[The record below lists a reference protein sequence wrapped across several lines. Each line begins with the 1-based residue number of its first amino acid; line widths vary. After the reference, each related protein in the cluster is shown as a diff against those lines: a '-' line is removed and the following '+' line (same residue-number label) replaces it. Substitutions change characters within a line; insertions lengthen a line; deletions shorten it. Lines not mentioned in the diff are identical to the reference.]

1 MSMDKLKKLLMIISA
16 AVFMIILSSC
26 GSELVDMKSCTV
38 DTGISEVRG
47 IVWEGRTYAP
57 FCVVEKSDKGRQ
69 IGYVDGD
76 KDDKISEYKGYPA
89 EEWLVGWMKWD
100 GGAMLL
106 KEENVTEIPEGLT
119 AEYQ

>member
-1 MSMDKLKKLLMIISA
+1 MSMGGFKRLLTIFSA
-16 AVFMIILSSC
+16 ALFMIILSSC
-26 GSELVDMKSCTV
+26 GSELADMKSCTV

-47 IVWEGRTYAP
+47 IVWEGRTYVP
-57 FCVVEKSDKGRQ
+57 FCVVEKSAKGRQ

-89 EEWLVGWMKWD
+89 EEWLVSWMKWD
-100 GGAMLL
+100 GGAMLY